1 MALIK
6 LNNQSLT
13 AVSALPAAITTGSVL
28 QVVSQD
34 SSTQF
39 QNSSSGWLD
48 IGLSATITPS
58 STSNKIFIIATLQ
71 IMHNNGNNGS
81 GGMGWRVANAS
92 NTVIIGGAGG
102 SNPTDFA
109 AYIPSGF
116 WNISGVQSKQ
126 IMHSPSTTSAYT
138 YKVQVN
144 RGNAGDPPTINY
156 NNNGTGSFNT
166 TSTITLMEIA
176 G

>member
-1 MALIK
+1 MALTQ

-34 SSTQF
+34 LSTQF
-39 QNSSSGWLD
+39 ENTSSGWLD

-58 STSNKIFIIATLQ
+58 STSSKIFVLSTVIIR
-71 IMHNNGNNGS
+71 INNGNNGS
-81 GGMGWRVANAS
+81 GGVGLRVADS
-92 NTVIIGGAGG
+92 NNVVIIDTSGDV
-102 SNPTDFA
+102 NPNGLS
-109 AYIPSGF
+109 AYIPNGF
-116 WNISGVQSKQ
+116 YSINTTIAKQ
-126 IMHSPSTTSAYT
+126 ILHSPNTTSAYT

-156 NNNGTGSFNT
+156 DNNGTGSFNP

-176 G
+176 A

>member
-13 AVSALPAAITTGSVL
+13 AVSALPAAIPTGSVL

-34 SSTQF
+34 SATQF
-39 QNSSSGWLD
+39 QNSASGWLD

-58 STSNKIFIIATLQ
+58 STSSKIFVLSTVIIRT
-71 IMHNNGNNGS
+71 NNGNNGS
-81 GGMGWRVANAS
+81 GGIGLRVANAS
-92 NTVIIGGAGG
+92 NSVIIDTSGDV
-102 SNPTDFA
+102 NPSGLA
-109 AYIPSGF
+109 AYIPNGF
-116 WNISGVQSKQ
+116 YSISTTITKQ
-126 IMHSPSTTSAYT
+126 ILHSPNTTSAYT

-156 NNNGTGSFNT
+156 NNGNGNFAP
-166 TSTITLMEIA
+166 TSTLTLMEIA